1 MKNLNVSAISI
12 ANVIRTGIFM
22 WPNKIVFFGPIEQ
35 LDAHKY
41 GAVALQIGLYS
52 HFYIR
57 FNNTHW
63 LPTRCAIVPAGIKH
77 EIRFPNGI
85 FGKLFIE
92 QGCSE
97 YLCFKERFPHRNN
110 IPTLFF
116 DQQVIQS
123 FQTMDESGFNKNSI
137 HQHVNSLIEYQDRD
151 NAGFDFRVQKAIE
164 IFNSDICRNYSIDRL
179 AKEVDLSPSRFRH
192 LFVEQTGIAYSQFRI
207 WQRLRIAEMS
217 LNKIDSLTWAAI
229 DAGFSDLSHF
239 SRHYKN
245 AFGIKPSSVFKTLN
259 DFEI

>member
-1 MKNLNVSAISI
+1 MKNLNVSAISTSS
-12 ANVIRTGIFM
+12 VLRTGIFM
-22 WPNKIVFFGPIEQ
+22 WADKIVFFGPIEQ
-35 LDAHKY
+35 LDVHKY
-41 GAVALQIGLYS
+41 GAVVLQIGLYS

-57 FNNTHW
+57 FNNGHW

-77 EIRFPNGI
+77 EIRFPNGV

-97 YLCFKERFPHRNN
+97 YLCFNARFPHRKN

-116 DQQVIQS
+116 DDQAIQC
-123 FQTMDESGFNKNSI
+123 FQAMYESGFNKNSI
-137 HQHVNSLIEYQDRD
+137 HQSVNSLIDYKDWD

-164 IFNSDICRNYSIDRL
+164 LFNSDISRNFSIDSL

-207 WQRLRIAEMS
+207 WKRLRTAEMS

-239 SRHYKN
+239 SRHYKD

-259 DFEI
+259 DFEV